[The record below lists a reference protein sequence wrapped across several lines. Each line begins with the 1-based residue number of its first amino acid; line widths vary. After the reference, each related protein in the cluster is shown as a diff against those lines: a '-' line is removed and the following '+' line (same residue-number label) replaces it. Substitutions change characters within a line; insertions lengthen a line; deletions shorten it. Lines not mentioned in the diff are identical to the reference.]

1 MIGLEHEKFKSSL
14 ASRMKDYGILLD
26 SDQPETG
33 LRFQGMGNKRKA
45 TIEIPDDLSDDNFD
59 AKVNEA
65 ADMVRQK
72 LTGGIS

>member
-14 ASRMKDYGILLD
+14 EHRLQNYGVILD
-26 SDQPETG
+26 AEQPEEG
-33 LRFQGMGNKRKA
+33 VRFIGMGNKRKA

-65 ADMVRQK
+65 ADMVRQRMI
-72 LTGGIS
+72 GGV